1 VCLRFTVRR
10 RNRLMLTH
18 TNQPCEVIGMEPN
31 SWLDV
36 ATIRG
41 LWRRAQVGEAR
52 RFRFAGI

>member
-1 VCLRFTVRR
+1 
-10 RNRLMLTH
+10 MLAH
-18 TNQPCEVIGMEPN
+18 TNQPCEVIGMEPH

-41 LWRRAQVGEAR
+41 LWRRAQVSEAR